1 MSSNEAGSRA
11 GWNADGDASSQPP
24 PTARRCY
31 LLLSTPVFIFL
42 PNLDFLKDRF
52 SPGNTVN
59 KAELE
64 QQAQFISAG
73 S

>member
-1 MSSNEAGSRA
+1 MLS
-11 GWNADGDASSQPP
+11 
-24 PTARRCY
+24 PTKHSCLY
-31 LLLSTPVFIFL
+31 FFL